1 MSKRTAQEIQAINTL
16 IDSTDGRW
24 FTVTFIKRTDGS
36 LRTMTCRTG
45 VKKYV
50 NGVGLAYDPKS
61 LNLRSVWVANEGKEG
76 AESYRSINLETIVE
90 IKAEGKELLYA

>member
-1 MSKRTAQEIQAINTL
+1 MNRTAEEIKEINAL
-16 IDSTDGRW
+16 IDSTEGRW
-24 FTVTFIKRTDGS
+24 FKVTFFKRSTGE

-45 VKKYV
+45 VKVYT
-50 NGVGLAYDPKS
+50 NGVGLAYNPKS

-76 AESYRSINLETIVE
+76 ADAYRSVNLEGVVE

>member
-1 MSKRTAQEIQAINTL
+1 MSNRTASEIKAINAL
-16 IDSTDGRW
+16 IDATDGKW
-24 FTVTFIKRTDGS
+24 FTVTFIKRTDGT

-76 AESYRSINLETIVE
+76 ADAYRSINLETVTE
-90 IKAEGKELLYA
+90 IKANGKELLYA